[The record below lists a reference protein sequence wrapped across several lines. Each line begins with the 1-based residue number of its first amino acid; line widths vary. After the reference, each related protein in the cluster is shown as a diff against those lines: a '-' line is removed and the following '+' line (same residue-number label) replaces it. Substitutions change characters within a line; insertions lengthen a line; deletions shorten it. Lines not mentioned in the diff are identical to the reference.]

1 MRETGR
7 TVLADTRVRDKYLVP
22 QCIVG
27 VGVSRGSACGSEIF
41 KTSSLL
47 PLTIPPQVGQK
58 K

>member
-22 QCIVG
+22 QCAVG
-27 VGVSRGSACGSEIF
+27 VGGSHGAACGSEIF

-47 PLTIPPQVGQK
+47 LLIIPPQVGQK
-58 K
+58 